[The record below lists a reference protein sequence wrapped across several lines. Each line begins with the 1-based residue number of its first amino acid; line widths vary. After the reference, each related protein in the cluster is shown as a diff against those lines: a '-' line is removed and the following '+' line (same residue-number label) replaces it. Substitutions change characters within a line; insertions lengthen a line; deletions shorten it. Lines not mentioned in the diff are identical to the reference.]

1 MHREKRHRACGSGHS
16 ALRGNS
22 RDFRCVSSLR
32 TSAKGASVR
41 AWGCPQILSGAPS
54 PRGSNA
60 NCTDHCLPAGLD
72 RDALDPDRLFAIATV
87 SFQRLDLSREG
98 SGQFIER
105 SLGTLLLRKVLCK
118 GRINSRPLRRSKTR
132 PVLAGILNDEGARSG
147 PFIVLA
153 DPVAQVSR
161 ISPVSGS

>member
-1 MHREKRHRACGSGHS
+1 MRQRPFGIAGEQQGLPLRVLAPHLGERCIGSCMGLPS
-16 ALRGNS
+16 
-22 RDFRCVSSLR
+22 DFIRSPL
-32 TSAKGASVR
+32 
-41 AWGCPQILSGAPS
+41 